1 MKKLWNKLHCE
12 APALVP
18 SLEAVLSDVSV
29 QLKCAD
35 ENLQTLN
42 HHLHKYVRMCGS
54 SVTYTYTCNV
64 WQAGD

>member
-1 MKKLWNKLHCE
+1 MKNFWNKLYNE

-42 HHLHKYVRMCGS
+42 HHLHKYVRTWYIIVS
-54 SVTYTYTCNV
+54 FLLTLFDQYV
-64 WQAGD
+64 